1 MVQLQS
7 KPFTDCEVQI
17 DRLTLNR
24 SDALGHLFNMVGR
37 DWTHLGVAKLYTDIA
52 TNGYNLI
59 YLTSRGVGQADT
71 TRGYLNGV
79 SQEGYRLPKGAVIM
93 SPDRTYAALRRE
105 VYLRKPEVFKM
116 GCLRDIMS
124 LFQLPAV
131 ESDEHKLRTP
141 FYAGFGNRL
150 TDALSYR
157 SVSIPPTR
165 IFTINSNAEISLNL
179 LTLTTYKTSYVTM
192 REIVDHYFPPIGM
205 LVKEGGEEYTDFN
218 YWRDPP
224 LAVDDFSASESGS
237 EFDGDDAVGDGSVR
251 SEDEAG
257 EGEEDLE
264 ASYMSRGSVDE
275 RGSLYERESI
285 DEGGDMEDSIL
296 ESVEEDGAL
305 DDSQLLEAHGLE
317 SSTILEPEEG
327 EARPLNAEGEEDGLE
342 EETEQLQAL
351 DLAEDFHSTPLSRAL
366 DPQDDL
372 RDLAKVLNSPERI
385 RQPPPAEVDSAIA
398 KIELTTKEPRKD
410 SREGDDLDEEMEEDK
425 EHTPTAA

>member
-1 MVQLQS
+1 M
-7 KPFTDCEVQI
+7 T
-17 DRLTLNR
+17 DRLTIHR

-59 YLTSRGVGQADT
+59 YLTSRAVGQADM

-79 SQEGYRLPKGAVIM
+79 SQDGYRLPRGAVIM

-124 LFQLPAV
+124 LFQLPAI
-131 ESDEHKLRTP
+131 ESEEHKLRTP

-165 IFTINSNAEISLNL
+165 IFTINSNAEVSLNL
-179 LTLTTYKTSYVTM
+179 LTLKTYKTSYVTM

-218 YWRDPP
+218 YWRDRP

-237 EFDGDDAVGDGSVR
+237 EFDGDDAAGDGSVR

-264 ASYMSRGSVDE
+264 ASYISRGSMDE
-275 RGSLYERESI
+275 HGSLYERESI
-285 DEGGDMEDSIL
+285 DETGDMEDSIL
-296 ESVEEDGAL
+296 ESVEEDGEME
-305 DDSQLLEAHGLE
+305 DSLLAEEHGLE
-317 SSTILEPEEG
+317 SSTMLEPEEG
-327 EARPLNAEGEEDGLE
+327 EAPLSYAEIENDNLE
-342 EETEQLQAL
+342 EESDQLQGL
-351 DLAEDFHSTPLSRAL
+351 DLAADVHATPLSRAL

-385 RQPPPAEVDSAIA
+385 RQPPPIEVESAS
-398 KIELTTKEPRKD
+398 TKPESIQEPKKD
-410 SREGDDLDEEMEEDK
+410 LRGEGDDLEEEEKGEK
-425 EHTPTAA
+425 ELTPTAA

>member
-1 MVQLQS
+1 
-7 KPFTDCEVQI
+7 
-17 DRLTLNR
+17 
-24 SDALGHLFNMVGR
+24 MVGR

-79 SQEGYRLPKGAVIM
+79 SQDGYRLPKGAVIM

-124 LFQLPAV
+124 LFQPAAV
-131 ESDEHKLRTP
+131 EGEEHKLRTP

-165 IFTINSNAEISLNL
+165 IFTINSNAEVSLNL

-205 LVKEGGEEYTDFN
+205 LVKEGGEDYTDFN
-218 YWRDPP
+218 YWRDRP
-224 LAVDDFSASESGS
+224 LDVDDFSASESGS
-237 EFDGDDAVGDGSVR
+237 EFDGAEEESVR
-251 SEDEAG
+251 SEDDG
-257 EGEEDLE
+257 GEEDLE
-264 ASYMSRGSVDE
+264 ASYISRGSMDE
-275 RGSLYERESI
+275 RGSTYEGGEMEESVMESI
-285 DEGGDMEDSIL
+285 
-296 ESVEEDGAL
+296 EEDGH
-305 DDSQLLEAHGLE
+305 DDVEDSQILENSALLE
-317 SSTILEPEEG
+317 
-327 EARPLNAEGEEDGLE
+327 REEDTDAEDDDNDDLE
-342 EETEQLQAL
+342 AETEQLQAL
-351 DLAEDFHSTPLSRAL
+351 DLAGDPHATPLSRAT

-372 RDLAKVLNSPERI
+372 RDLAKVLNSPERV
-385 RQPPPAEVDSAIA
+385 RQPQPGSAEPEVDDKPAEEENESHIPSIA
-398 KIELTTKEPRKD
+398 
-410 SREGDDLDEEMEEDK
+410 
-425 EHTPTAA
+425 

>member
-1 MVQLQS
+1 
-7 KPFTDCEVQI
+7 
-17 DRLTLNR
+17 
-24 SDALGHLFNMVGR
+24 MVGR

-59 YLTSRGVGQADT
+59 YLTSRAVGQADM

-79 SQEGYRLPKGAVIM
+79 SQDGYRLPKGAVIM

-124 LFQLPAV
+124 LFQEPQA
-131 ESDEHKLRTP
+131 EGEEHKLRTP

-165 IFTINSNAEISLNL
+165 IFTINSNAEVSLNL
-179 LTLTTYKTSYVTM
+179 LTLKTYKTSYVTM

-205 LVKEGGEEYTDFN
+205 LVKEGGEDYTDFN
-218 YWRDPP
+218 YWRDRP
-224 LAVDDFSASESGS
+224 LAIDDFSASESGS
-237 EFDGDDAVGDGSVR
+237 EFDGEEDGAGEGSLR

-264 ASYMSRGSVDE
+264 ASYMSRD
-275 RGSLYERESI
+275 SI
-285 DEGGDMEDSIL
+285 DETGGMEDSIL
-296 ESVEEDGAL
+296 ESVEGDAEM
-305 DDSQLLEAHGLE
+305 DDSQILENSGLLEQE
-317 SSTILEPEEG
+317 DEDEE
-327 EARPLNAEGEEDGLE
+327 LE
-342 EETEQLQAL
+342 EAKDNGLKGESERLQAL
-351 DLAEDFHSTPLSRAL
+351 DLADDVHATPLSRPV

-372 RDLAKVLNSPERI
+372 RDLAKVLNSPERSRKSLSVGPEHLQAHGEEPEEQTKGSREQYGEI
-385 RQPPPAEVDSAIA
+385 SKDSPLQEEGDETTPPPV
-398 KIELTTKEPRKD
+398 EPV
-410 SREGDDLDEEMEEDK
+410 
-425 EHTPTAA
+425 A